1 MRTNEEN
8 KNMKINGKN
17 KIAIKC
23 KMIRNKIRKNLE
35 TLVAVH
41 THTHTH
47 THTHRYFYKQIFGI
61 LKEIETIV
69 LII

>member
-41 THTHTH
+41 THTD
-47 THTHRYFYKQIFGI
+47 YIK
-61 LKEIETIV
+61 K
-69 LII
+69 